1 MATASLV
8 LGILSLALVIAPPGF
23 QLAGILLAVIG
34 LITAGKNKNAEQE
47 SIAKAGKVCSIL
59 GLIFCCIAV
68 LVLVLAASLLGAFV
82 STGIL
87 TDLGELIRAITA
99 ELAIP

>member
-1 MATASLV
+1 MAIASLV

-34 LITAGKNKNAEQE
+34 LITAGKNKNSEQA

-59 GLIFCCIAV
+59 GLIFCCITV
-68 LVLVLAASLLGAFV
+68 LVLVLAASLLSAFI

-87 TDLGELIRAITA
+87 GDLGELIREITNN
-99 ELAIP
+99 LA